1 MRHRFAHPWSRR
13 AWSSALVSAM
23 LGCRRG
29 EPAAKGPP
37 PRTAANR
44 ADTTRIV
51 FGSCCDQR
59 RPAPIWDAIV
69 QRDAD
74 LFLFIGD
81 NVYADAEDEAK
92 LRAAYDLLAADAGW
106 QALVRRTPVLAVWDD
121 HDYGRN
127 DAGREYPLRD
137 VSQQI
142 MLDFFAEPADSP
154 RRSQQGVY
162 IAKMLGSGDRTLQI
176 IMLDTRYFRDA
187 LLPQSPGA
195 MRYQPNPDP
204 AATMLGEA
212 QWAWLAARLAEPATV
227 RLLVSSI
234 QVISDE
240 HPFESWGLFPH
251 ERARLYELIGKTDGV
266 VVLSGDRHR
275 AELSRTD
282 AEALAY
288 PLYDLT
294 SSSLNL
300 PLPGGDPNRYR
311 TGPLVE
317 DANFG
322 AVTVDW
328 AKGSIELELALVD
341 GSTAL
346 RQSVDIAALMRA

>member
-1 MRHRFAHPWSRR
+1 VSAHRQRGRQWSRR
-13 AWSSALVSAM
+13 AWCAAAASALA
-23 LGCRRG
+23 CRRG
-29 EPAAKGPP
+29 EPESPA
-37 PRTAANR
+37 PRTAADREN
-44 ADTTRIV
+44 TTRIV

-69 QRDAD
+69 ARDAD

-92 LRAAYDLLAADAGW
+92 LRAAYDMLGASEGW
-106 QALVRRTPVLAVWDD
+106 QKLVARTPVLAVWDD

-127 DAGREYPLRD
+127 DAGSEYPLRD
-137 VSQQI
+137 ISQKI

-162 IAKMLGSGDRTLQI
+162 FAKTFGSGDKAVQVIL
-176 IMLDTRYFRDA
+176 LDTRYFRDP
-187 LLPQSPGA
+187 LVPQSPGA

-204 AATMLGEA
+204 AATMLGEV
-212 QWAWLAARLAEPATV
+212 QWKWLAARLAEPAAV

-234 QVISDE
+234 QVIADE

-266 VVLSGDRHR
+266 LVLSGDRHR

-282 AEALAY
+282 AEGLAY
-288 PLYDLT
+288 PLHDLT

-300 PLPGGDPNRYR
+300 PLVGGDPNRYR
-311 TGPLVE
+311 VGPLVE
-317 DANFG
+317 AANFG
-322 AVTVDW
+322 AVTIDW
-328 AKGSIELELALVD
+328 AASALELELALVD
-341 GSTAL
+341 GSSAMRHSIDL
-346 RQSVDIAALMRA
+346 ASLMRA